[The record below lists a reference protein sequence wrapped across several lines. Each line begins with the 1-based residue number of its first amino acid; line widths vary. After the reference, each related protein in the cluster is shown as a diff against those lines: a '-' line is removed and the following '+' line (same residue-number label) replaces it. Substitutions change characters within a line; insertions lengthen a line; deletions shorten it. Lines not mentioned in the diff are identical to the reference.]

1 MSKSLVCCSRIPNSA
16 TFAAILN
23 FGKNTCSMKISH
35 TILVLC
41 LLWGAQQ
48 TTAQTQEHEVREVV
62 NRFFE
67 GMNKGDTV
75 LLKSACMSN
84 MVLQTCKTDSTGA
97 VKTVK
102 TDSFSEFVSLIGA
115 PRKNE
120 IEERITFGK
129 VLVEELLASV
139 WAPYTFYL
147 NGDVSHTGTNS
158 FQLVRTSDGWKIQY
172 IIDTRRR

>member
-1 MSKSLVCCSRIPNSA
+1 
-16 TFAAILN
+16 
-23 FGKNTCSMKISH
+23 MKISH

-147 NGDVSHTGTNS
+147 NGDISHTGTNS

>member
-1 MSKSLVCCSRIPNSA
+1 
-16 TFAAILN
+16 
-23 FGKNTCSMKISH
+23 MKISR

-41 LLWGAQQ
+41 LLSGLQQANAQV
-48 TTAQTQEHEVREVV
+48 QEHEVKEVV

-67 GMNKGDTV
+67 GMNRGDTV
-75 LLKSACMSN
+75 LLKSTCMSS
-84 MVLQTCKTDSTGA
+84 MILQTCKTDSTGA
-97 VKTVK
+97 VKSVK

-129 VLVEELLASV
+129 VLVEESLASV

-147 NGDVSHTGTNS
+147 NGDVSHSGTNS
-158 FQLVRTSDGWKIQY
+158 FQLVRTGEGWKIQY
-172 IIDTRRR
+172 IIDTRRK

>member
-1 MSKSLVCCSRIPNSA
+1 MRKSRI
-16 TFAAILN
+16 ILAL
-23 FGKNTCSMKISH
+23 S
-35 TILVLC
+35 
-41 LLWGAQQ
+41 LLWGAHHA
-48 TTAQTQEHEVREVV
+48 TAQTRENEVREVV

-75 LLKSACMSN
+75 LLKSACMGN
-84 MVLQTCKTDSTGA
+84 LMLQTCKTDSTGA
-97 VKTVK
+97 VRAVK
-102 TDSFSEFVSLIGA
+102 TDSFAEFVSLIGA

-129 VLVEELLASV
+129 VLVEESLASV

-172 IIDTRRR
+172 IIDTRRK